1 MPRIVDANRAIA
13 VLNEFKV
20 PDKSNG
26 HEQGINRGINLACW
40 VLSND
45 SAVPSLKEDKEK
57 LVYQSEWELKVKSFY
72 ADNWDE
78 SIELVIYITAK
89 CAHCGQEHY
98 RKEVFSKH
106 LYASEDAEEDFR
118 FDRAYEEAQALE
130 EFEKKNYKFQNY
142 CPNCGCKMIGHKVH
156 KVGE

>member
-57 LVYQSEWELKVKSFY
+57 LVYQSEWELKVKSYY

-78 SIELVIYITAK
+78 STELIVYMTAK

-98 RKEVFSKH
+98 PKQVFSKH
-106 LYASEDAEEDFR
+106 LYAPEDAEEDFR
-118 FDRAYEEAQALE
+118 FDRAHEETQALE
-130 EFEKKNYKFQNY
+130 EFERKNYKFQNY
-142 CPNCGCKMIGHKVH
+142 CPNCGCKMIGHKVY

>member
-45 SAVPSLKEDKEK
+45 CALPSLKEDKEK
-57 LVYQSEWELKVKSFY
+57 FVYQSEWELTVKSFY

-78 SIELVIYITAK
+78 CMELVIYITAK
-89 CAHCGQEHY
+89 CTHCGQEHY
-98 RKEVFSKH
+98 RKEVFSKR
-106 LYASEDAEEDFR
+106 LYAPEDAEKDFR

-142 CPNCGCKMIGHKVH
+142 CPNCGCKMIGYKVH

>member
-1 MPRIVDANRAIA
+1 MPRIVDANKAIA
-13 VLNEFKV
+13 ILNEFKV

-45 SAVPSLKEDKEK
+45 CVLPSLKEDKEK

-98 RKEVFSKH
+98 RKEVFSKR
-106 LYASEDAEEDFR
+106 LYAPEDAEEDFR

-130 EFEKKNYKFQNY
+130 EFEKKIINFK
-142 CPNCGCKMIGHKVH
+142 IIVRI
-156 KVGE
+156 VDVR